1 MLEACQGIVD
11 DLIRRDIYD
20 VSVVDLA
27 GRLSGFKAVQELGN
41 KAIIKVADEVEKLA
55 EEKEAGENS
64 AYRSAAN
71 TITGSG
77 IRFFT
82 NSLCR

>member
-64 AYRSAAN
+64 AYSGRPPGSHPPAQTGA
-71 TITGSG
+71 GSG
-77 IRFFT
+77 YP
-82 NSLCR
+82 